1 MAAPR
6 SKGSTKTEDPTEDAG
21 SDTAS
26 DTAAPE
32 ATDSKRAGRPT
43 YDLKPVG
50 VGDLPEKAPSR
61 RALVY
66 FDLLTTVMNDFG
78 EDNLVEIAQFK
89 SDTGAGMTATS
100 LRKGERKVPGEVD
113 DWTFVAAKVDTDE
126 GRQSRLYA
134 GYKLSDATLES
145 IKAAGYRVTGN
156 ETEDEDEDEA

>member
-6 SKGSTKTEDPTEDAG
+6 SKGSTKTNEPTEGTEDA
-21 SDTAS
+21 
-26 DTAAPE
+26 PE
-32 ATDSKRAGRPT
+32 AAQGDASKSERAGRPT

-66 FDLLTTVMNDFG
+66 FDLLTTVMNEYG
-78 EDNLVEIAQFK
+78 EDTLVEIAQFK

-134 GYKLSDATLES
+134 GHKLSEATLKS

-156 ETEDEDEDEA
+156 ETDEDEDEDED